1 MIDHVNKIIFIHLE
15 KTGGTSLEKMY
26 TNRDWWWNG
35 LYPSL
40 KNKNKYK
47 YDNGRIKHLSY
58 DMSKIFFKN
67 FFDEYKKITIVRH
80 PYTLFISKYFHFNRN
95 SKVNKIDKFQ
105 IKKLIKDSNN
115 RWNIKKL
122 HEFLGD
128 KNNYDFIIKFENY
141 AIDYDKMCNKLNIKK
156 FKLQHLF
163 KSKYDKK
170 KDYLT
175 PEAKNCIKEYAK
187 DYAKIFDYNL

>member
-1 MIDHVNKIIFIHLE
+1 MIDHVNKLIFIHLE

-35 LYPSL
+35 IYPLL
-40 KNKNKYK
+40 KNKYH

-58 DMSKIFFKN
+58 SMSQKFFKS
-67 FFDEYKKITIVRH
+67 FFNDYKKITIVRH
-80 PYTLFISKYFHFNRN
+80 PYSLFISKYFHFNRGSN
-95 SKVNKIDKFQ
+95 VNKINEYDVKR
-105 IKKLIKDSNN
+105 LIRDSNI

-128 KNNYDFIIKFENY
+128 KNNYDFVIKFEDY
-141 AIDYDKMCNKLNIKK
+141 ANDYDRMCKKLNIKK
-156 FKLQHLF
+156 YELQHLF
-163 KSKYDKK
+163 KSSYDKK

-175 PEAKNCIKEYAK
+175 PKAKNCIKQYANEYAK
-187 DYAKIFDYNL
+187 MFDYKL